1 MVVVVSTDV
10 EAVELSAVD
19 VVDVELL
26 VELEDVVSEVV
37 AVVVLTQEA
46 SETGLVVVDADV
58 VVVVV
63 LSQSH
68 RASDVTGVVSVVLL
82 VEVLETQLE
91 LEVLETF
98 VEEDEVLLSTS
109 IVEVV

>member
-1 MVVVVSTDV
+1 MVVSTDV

-98 VEEDEVLLSTS
+98 VEEDEVLISTS

>member
-1 MVVVVSTDV
+1 MVVSTDV

-109 IVEVV
+109 IVKVV

>member
-1 MVVVVSTDV
+1 VVVSTDV